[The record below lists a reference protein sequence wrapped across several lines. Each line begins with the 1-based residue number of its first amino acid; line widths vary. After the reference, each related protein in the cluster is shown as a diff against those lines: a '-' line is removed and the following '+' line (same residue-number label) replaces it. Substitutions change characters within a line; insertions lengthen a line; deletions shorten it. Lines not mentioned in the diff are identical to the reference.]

1 MSLDVSR
8 STDSLERQA
17 VWAGRLVQPIG
28 PKSVYRPPLRTQG
41 ELAQIALCYDRIYC
55 LERLD
60 IGGVGPSLP
69 PRSQFAAVVG
79 RPWHQLVWGLYD
91 AGILIPSWPD
101 PEERGEAFETAVR
114 MTLDWASKNEG
125 ELAKRRE
132 EVTPFREEAIA
143 YIAFDKMND
152 PTDFVRE
159 LRRRGADASIVE
171 SGPPRF
177 PSGSKAVRADVQI
190 CRKLM
195 HGVSG
200 FIASNTGADIIFPE
214 AEFGTFQLDE
224 ISTSPHGARDVVAPA
239 IFASLRVAPV
249 EDTSVEALIRARI
262 DTRVHLDKFADRIDA
277 EATELARRL
286 ADNDGAEMSMS
297 DLSEYVA
304 EVRNSLLTESGEV
317 SERLRSTGVK
327 ASLVITC
334 QSTLT
339 GIADAALAGANPVSV
354 AAGAAAVGS
363 LAWAIL
369 GDQIPM
375 WFQHRKSAQSELA
388 FVTRLRESLA
398 T

>member
-1 MSLDVSR
+1 M
-8 STDSLERQA
+8 
-17 VWAGRLVQPIG
+17 WAGRLVQPVG
-28 PKSVYRPPLRTQG
+28 PRTAYRPPPGTQG
-41 ELAQIALCYDRIYC
+41 ELAQIALCYDRIHC

-60 IGGVGPSLP
+60 ISGSGSLA
-69 PRSQFAAVVG
+69 PRSQAAALVG
-79 RPWHQLVWGLYD
+79 RPWQRLVWGLYD

-101 PEERGEAFETAVR
+101 PEERGEAFDTAVHQ
-114 MTLDWASKNEG
+114 TLDWAASNET
-125 ELAKRRE
+125 ELARRRE
-132 EVTPFREEAIA
+132 EVTPFSEEAIA
-143 YIAFDKMND
+143 YIAFDKMSD
-152 PTDFVRE
+152 PTNFVRD
-159 LRRRGADASIVE
+159 LRKLGGDASIVE

-177 PSGSKAVRADVQI
+177 PPGSKAVRADVQI

-200 FIASNTGADIIFPE
+200 FIASRTGADIVFPE
-214 AEFGTFQLDE
+214 AEFGTFQLEE
-224 ISTSPHGARDVVAPA
+224 ISRSSQGTRDVVAPV
-239 IFASLRVAPV
+239 IFASLRLAPV
-249 EDTSVEALIRARI
+249 EDTSVEALIRART
-262 DTRVHLDKFADRIDA
+262 DSRAHLDKFAGRVDA
-277 EATELARRL
+277 EASELARRI
-286 ADNDGAEMSMS
+286 ADHDGAEMSLN

-327 ASLVITC
+327 ASLAITC

-339 GIADAALAGANPVSV
+339 GIADAAMAGVNPVSV

-388 FVTRLRESLA
+388 FVSKLRESLA